1 MTTIERAKLI
11 SKLLT
16 ETNIEDRVLNLRI
29 MAVREQVRSL
39 ILDLE
44 MEETS
49 KANNSEIT
57 PI

>member
-1 MTTIERAKLI
+1 MTTIERANLI
-11 SKLLT
+11 AKLLE
-16 ETNIEDRVLNLRI
+16 ETNIEDRVLKLRI
-29 MAVREQVRSL
+29 MAVSEQVRSL